1 MESKRSAAR
10 KANRESRSGS
20 AAFAPAQRVG
30 EIVHAIASALS
41 EIPSA
46 DVDGIEVRRC
56 KRRGPDGSQLVTLR
70 CRVTNEFGTVA
81 ALWVEI
87 EAHAD
92 LLGDSPGRTHSIATP
107 EPELEC
113 VDNIPV

>member
-1 MESKRSAAR
+1 MARKRSAVREAS
-10 KANRESRSGS
+10 RESRCDSG
-20 AAFAPAQRVG
+20 AFAPAQHVG
-30 EIVHAIASALS
+30 EIVHAVASALS

-46 DVDGIEVRRC
+46 DVDGIEVRRG
-56 KRRGPDGSQLVTLR
+56 KRRGPAGSQLVTLR

-81 ALWVEI
+81 ALLVEI

-92 LLGDSPGRTHSIATP
+92 LPVDSTDTTHCFATP

-113 VDNIPV
+113 IDNIPV

>member
-1 MESKRSAAR
+1 MESKRSAVREAS
-10 KANRESRSGS
+10 RESRCDSG
-20 AAFAPAQRVG
+20 AFAPAQRVG
-30 EIVHAIASALS
+30 EIVHAVASALS

-46 DVDGIEVRRC
+46 DVDGIEVSRG
-56 KRRGPDGSQLVTLR
+56 KRREPAGSQLVTLR

-81 ALWVEI
+81 ALRVEI

-92 LLGDSPGRTHSIATP
+92 LAVDSADTTHSIATP
-107 EPELEC
+107 EPGLEC